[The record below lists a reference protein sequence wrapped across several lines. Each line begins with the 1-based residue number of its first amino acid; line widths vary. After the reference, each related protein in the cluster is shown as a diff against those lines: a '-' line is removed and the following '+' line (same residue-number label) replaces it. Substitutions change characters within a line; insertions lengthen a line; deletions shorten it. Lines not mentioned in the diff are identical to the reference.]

1 MPGMMSP
8 YAGMMGVGMMGS
20 PGPQVTG
27 SPESPK
33 QGEKADAPPT
43 DGKKR
48 WMAFCK
54 DHGISTEEDRDA
66 FDSWRRNHTIEHM
79 ALFLRERK
87 LAKKAAAG
95 GGGGAAGG
103 GDDDDLQDEDE
114 DDEDEAPPT
123 SMKKKKTSG
132 SLLAGILASQQGGK
146 VAKAAKAMK
155 VMKATKAMKGMKANT
170 LSADVK
176 KAITKLLKIRLCDH
190 EGGCGGGDPQEGEA
204 HGSDGSERRPCS
216 KARIFVHR
224 SYQDDQ
230 QAGVRQCAAQEA
242 AVNPIAGGDTAVAW
256 CRGPSR

>member
-1 MPGMMSP
+1 MLPGMMPMGGMVPGMMSP
-8 YAGMMGVGMMGS
+8 YAGMMGGGMMGS

-33 QGEKADAPPT
+33 PSEKADAAPT

-79 ALFLRERK
+79 ALFLRERN

-114 DDEDEAPPT
+114 DEEDEAPTT

-176 KAITKLLKIRLCDH
+176 KAITKLLKIHLSATTKEDA
-190 EGGCGGGDPQEGEA
+190 GEEILKKA
-204 HGSDGSERRPCS
+204 KLTVPMVRSAARAAKLGSSYTGATKMTS
-216 KARIFVHR
+216 KRGFVNALLKKL
-224 SYQDDQ
+224 Q
-230 QAGVRQCAAQEA
+230 
-242 AVNPIAGGDTAVAW
+242 
-256 CRGPSR
+256 